1 VLELSKTIEK
11 QTGEIREDAVA
22 SACSV
27 ADILRLIGTGAGA
40 QILMA
45 LGGSPLRTRQ
55 LTDRVEGFSPRSVY
69 RHTSEME
76 ACGLIDRDQVS
87 GVPSKVVLRLSEPA
101 GRELFKL
108 FRAFATTPT
117 TRPPANSEPLF
128 SWSLLNL
135 LGELWKLGFLEE
147 LSYEPRSLTQFA
159 RGGHEL
165 TFHQVN
171 RRIGLSLSSGLL
183 TASPQAGNGKRY
195 ELTRYGRRCMA
206 LIAGVGRWRRHVLA
220 DRTPGL
226 TIAEMVTVLRVA
238 MPLTVLP
245 EHIGESI
252 DLSVAGAADANGH
265 RDMQTLR
272 GTVGSDGTVRY
283 TADAE
288 GPAEGAAG
296 ATINIWFAALLD
308 GNRGRMRVRRDLD
321 LVDSFL
327 TQLYDMLWNTVTR
340 AKPAGTAAGGG

>member
-1 VLELSKTIEK
+1 VLELSKTIEE
-11 QTGEIREDAVA
+11 QTEEIREDAVA

-45 LGGSPLRTRQ
+45 LGAGPLRTRQ
-55 LTDRVEGFSPRSVY
+55 LTDRVEGFSSRSVY
-69 RHTSEME
+69 RHASEME
-76 ACGLIDRDQVS
+76 ACGLIDRDQAP

-101 GRELFKL
+101 GRELFRL
-108 FRAFATTPT
+108 FRAFATTPM
-117 TRPPANSEPLF
+117 TRLPANGEPF
-128 SWSLLNL
+128 FAWSSLNL
-135 LGELWKLGFLEE
+135 LGELWNLGFLEE
-147 LSYEPRSLTQFA
+147 LSCEPRSLAQFA
-159 RGGHEL
+159 RGEHEL

-171 RRIGLSLSSGLL
+171 RRIRLLLSSGLL
-183 TASPQAGNGKRY
+183 TASPPAGNGKRY

-252 DLSVAGAADANGH
+252 DLSVAGAVDASGH

-272 GTVGSDGTVRY
+272 GTVGTDGTLRY

-288 GPAEGAAG
+288 DPAEGAAG

-327 TQLYDMLWNTVTR
+327 TQLYDVLWDTVTR
-340 AKPAGTAAGGG
+340 ARPASTVAGDR

>member
-1 VLELSKTIEK
+1 MLELSKNIER
-11 QTGEIREDAVA
+11 QAEGIREDAVG
-22 SACSV
+22 SDCSV
-27 ADILRLIGTGAGA
+27 ACILRLIGTGAGA

-45 LGGSPLRTRQ
+45 LGAGPLRTRQ
-55 LTDRVEGFSPRSVY
+55 LTDRVEGFSSRSVY

-76 ACGLIDRDQVS
+76 AWGLINRDQEP

-101 GRELFKL
+101 GRELFRL
-108 FRAFATTPT
+108 VRAFTP
-117 TRPPANSEPLF
+117 A
-128 SWSLLNL
+128 SLPHLNL
-135 LGELWKLGFLEE
+135 LGELWKLGFLDE
-147 LSYEPRSLTQFA
+147 LSYEPRSLAQFA
-159 RGGHEL
+159 RGEHEL

-171 RRIGLSLSSGLL
+171 RRIGLFLSSGLL
-183 TASPQAGNGKRY
+183 TASPPTGNGKRY

-206 LIAGVGRWRRHVLA
+206 LIAGIGRWRRHLLPHG
-220 DRTPGL
+220 TPGL
-226 TIAEMVTVLRVA
+226 TIAEMAAVLRVA

-252 DLSVAGAADANGH
+252 DLSVTGAADASGH

-272 GTVGSDGTVRY
+272 GTVGVDGTVRC
-283 TADAE
+283 TPEAGELA
-288 GPAEGAAG
+288 AGAAG

-327 TQLYDMLWNTVTR
+327 TQLYDTLWNTSTR
-340 AKPAGTAAGGG
+340 ASSASTVAGGD